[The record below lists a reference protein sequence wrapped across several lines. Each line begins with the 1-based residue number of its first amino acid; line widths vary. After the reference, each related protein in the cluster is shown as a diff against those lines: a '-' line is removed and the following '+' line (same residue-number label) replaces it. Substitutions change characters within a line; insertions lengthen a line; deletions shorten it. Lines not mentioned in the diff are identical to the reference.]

1 MLTSPEKPAQALSYA
16 LASKWHTK
24 ADVVADVVGPMGE
37 AVVVHYGAWT
47 YAVPSLPVPIWLP
60 LLWGISRVLL
70 KKIHL
75 DGDGHLTTGS

>member
-1 MLTSPEKPAQALSYA
+1 MPTSPEKPAQALSYT
-16 LASKWHTK
+16 LASKWHAK
-24 ADVVADVVGPMGE
+24 ADVVAAVLGPMGE

-47 YAVPSLPVPIWLP
+47 CAIPSLRVPIWLP
-60 LLWGISRVLL
+60 LPWGISRVLL